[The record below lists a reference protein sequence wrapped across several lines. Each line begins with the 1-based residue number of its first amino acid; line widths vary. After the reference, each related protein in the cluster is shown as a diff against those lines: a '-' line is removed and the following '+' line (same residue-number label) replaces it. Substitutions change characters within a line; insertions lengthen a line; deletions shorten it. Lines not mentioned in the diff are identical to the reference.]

1 MTFAFIGLG
10 LIGGSIARAIRAKYP
25 DAEILAW
32 DPDLLSVKIAV
43 QDKVVTTALPAIGP
57 ELRAA
62 DVVFLCAPVGANADN
77 LEKVAPH
84 LSPAAILTDVGS
96 VKTNTHKKVRQ
107 MHLSS
112 QFIGGHPMAGSERI
126 GYRNSSAQLL
136 ENAYYALTPEAD
148 FPAEK
153 AAWFRDFISS
163 IGALPMVMT
172 CEEHDYVTAAISHL
186 PHVVSA
192 ALVNLVKESDN
203 EEGLMKTM
211 AAGGFK
217 DITRISSSS
226 PVMWEQI
233 CLANPEN
240 ILSLLDRYIAA
251 LRDFREKLA
260 EENEDGPAAESDA
273 GQVAVDGGMLSI
285 HKNSDTLREYFRSA
299 QEYRD
304 SFSEAASGPIKRT
317 YALHIDIADQ
327 PGMIAEVALILANR
341 RISIRNIGITHNR
354 EFQEGVL
361 RVELQNEKE
370 EHSARMLLIS
380 KGYTVH

>member
-10 LIGGSIARAIRAKYP
+10 LIGGTIARAIRIKYP

-43 QDKVVTTALPAIGP
+43 QDKVVSRALPSINEEIG
-57 ELRAA
+57 AA
-62 DVVFLCAPVGANADN
+62 DVVFLCAPVGSNADN
-77 LEKVAPH
+77 LEKVAPF
-84 LSPAAILTDVGS
+84 LRPDAILTDVGS
-96 VKTNTHKKVRQ
+96 VKTDTHRKIRQ
-107 MHLSS
+107 MHLTK

-148 FPAEK
+148 FPEEK
-153 AAWFRDFISS
+153 TQWFRDFISS
-163 IGALPMVMT
+163 IGALPIVLS

-186 PHVVSA
+186 PHIVSA

-251 LRDFREKLA
+251 LQNFRGKLA
-260 EENEDGPAAESDA
+260 AAKGDEPAENGDGLII
-273 GQVAVDGGMLSI
+273 DGGRIQSI
-285 HKNSDTLREYFRSA
+285 HKNSEALRSYFRSA

-317 YALHIDIADQ
+317 YALHVDIADQ
-327 PGMIAEVALILANR
+327 PGMIAEVSLILANR

-380 KGYTVH
+380 RGYTVH

>member
-10 LIGGSIARAIRAKYP
+10 LIGGTIARAIRIKYP

-43 QDKVVTTALPAIGP
+43 QDKVVSRALSCINEEIG
-57 ELRAA
+57 EA
-62 DVVFLCAPVGANADN
+62 DVVFLCAPVGSNADN
-77 LEKVAPH
+77 LEKVAPF
-84 LSPAAILTDVGS
+84 LRPDAILTDVGS
-96 VKTNTHKKVRQ
+96 VKTDTHRKIRQ
-107 MHLSS
+107 MHLSK

-126 GYRNSSAQLL
+126 GYRNSNAQLL

-148 FPAEK
+148 FPEEK
-153 AAWFRDFISS
+153 TQWFRDFISS
-163 IGALPMVMT
+163 IGALPIVLS
-172 CEEHDYVTAAISHL
+172 CEEHDYATAAISHL
-186 PHVVSA
+186 PHIVSA

-251 LRDFREKLA
+251 LQNFRGKLA
-260 EENEDGPAAESDA
+260 AAKDDEPAENGDGLII
-273 GQVAVDGGMLSI
+273 DGGRIQSI
-285 HKNSDTLREYFRSA
+285 HKNSEALRSYFRSA

-317 YALHIDIADQ
+317 YALHVDIADQ
-327 PGMIAEVALILANR
+327 PGMIAEVSLILANR

-380 KGYTVH
+380 RGYTVH

>member
-10 LIGGSIARAIRAKYP
+10 LIGGSIARAIRIKYP

-32 DPDLLSVKIAV
+32 DPDLLSLRIAV
-43 QDKVVTTALPAIGP
+43 QDKVVSRAMSGIN
-57 ELRAA
+57 EEIEAA
-62 DVVFLCAPVGANADN
+62 DVIFLCAPVGANAGN
-77 LEKVAPH
+77 LEKVAPF
-84 LSPAAILTDVGS
+84 LRPDAILTDVGS
-96 VKTNTHKKVRQ
+96 VKTDTHKKIRQ
-107 MHLSS
+107 MHLTK

-153 AAWFRDFISS
+153 AEWFRDFISS
-163 IGALPMVMT
+163 IGALPIVLS

-186 PHVVSA
+186 PHIVSA

-251 LRDFREKLA
+251 LQNFRGKLA
-260 EENEDGPAAESDA
+260 AAKDDEPAENGDGLII
-273 GQVAVDGGMLSI
+273 DGGRIQSI
-285 HKNSDTLREYFRSA
+285 HKNSEALRSYFRSA

-317 YALHIDIADQ
+317 YALHVDIADQ
-327 PGMIAEVALILANR
+327 PGMIAEVSLILANR

-380 KGYTVH
+380 RGYTVH